1 MSMYSEPIPS
11 IRRSKRLIEKQKKP
25 LAEFFAEKLTALE
38 TELTMKIEY
47 IDSLMKEPSN
57 AEIVRQELKLVD
69 NIFLDIT
76 YNHQKFSA
84 AVEDPTKYETHWL
97 EDIDKRIFGFKTF
110 VTRWVRSIEIP
121 AEINETKSRSR
132 NSSSRSG
139 SSSSSSSKKS
149 HRSNASSNANKLIEA
164 EVTLA
169 VLEAESEFEKN
180 QVVRDADKENG
191 LAKEIAKQKAR
202 VQVYKSHFESD
213 NKSLNLS
220 KRSLK
225 IENKLS
231 PFSAPFVPDGT
242 GQEELPVSDYK
253 VSTPFVKDVVLPE
266 SNSKP
271 NVVFQ
276 PKASKTSSSK
286 PIVIS
291 EDSADRLCDLLDSQS
306 APEVSLDVF
315 DGNPLEFHFF
325 MSCFESVVETKIRD
339 QKAKLILLIK
349 YTSGEAKELIK
360 GCIHKDGGDCYNYAK
375 ELLLSRFGDP
385 YKILISYRKELSSFK
400 HIKYGDSFELRKL
413 YTFLLKCSQLVTGKY
428 RYSFDNPENLA
439 VIVSKLPVGL
449 RERWNRESFSLR
461 LREKREAALKDIL
474 VFVEKEATLAS
485 DPLFSKEAMGE
496 RENLDKPQERSGGG
510 KKLRNFGVKIQC
522 ENCNSDHPLEK
533 CHSFKRLKPRE
544 KFQLLLK
551 KRICFACLETGH
563 NSHRCKSK
571 KPCSLCNGRH
581 ATCLHTIFV
590 KSDNDLKSENF
601 PKSDSDNKSSQPE
614 RDIKSETSETHGC
627 VKPSPSVIQPGVKVK
642 KSFTT
647 ACSDSIN
654 MCIVPIVVR
663 HSDSKY
669 DFKTYAL
676 LDSCSQ
682 GTFIHQDLLSQLS
695 VPSTETKLAV
705 STLTGFE
712 YTNSHLVSN
721 LSVKGQ
727 YGKYSCWIDLPSAY
741 SRDDIDVMS
750 NEMATPESLKRW
762 PYLQGIV
769 SEVGKVESDEKVGL
783 IIGANCPKA
792 LEPHEVIKSEGDGPY
807 AYLTKLGWCVVGPKE
822 DDAHPNVLSC
832 HRIGVSEVVQRFVPK
847 NQLHDHSIEDMMKKL
862 YEIEHVDLIPGNLP
876 DKVSQED
883 LKFLKIM
890 DERISFEKGH
900 YIIPFPFRD
909 EKDLPSNNRNMAMK
923 RLESLKRKLQLN
935 SEFKCDYLEYFDLM
949 LKSNYARKIDDSDIS
964 DDDCWYIPHH
974 GVYHPTKNKIRVVFD
989 LSAKCNGTSLNRCLL
1004 QGPDLTNKLIGVL
1017 TRFRENPVAVT
1028 GDIEKMF
1035 YQVKLPIVDRKYVR
1049 FLWWEDGNVENPI
1062 STYEMTVHPFGATS
1076 SPSVCSYALKR
1087 TAKENES
1094 LFGSEAKCSVERDF
1108 YVDDFLKS
1116 YPSVEIARSSVK
1128 SISDMCMKGSFH
1140 LTKFVSSHPECLSE
1154 LSSDDVKSDSVSYD
1168 VPSDKELTEK
1178 LLGVTWDISSDK
1190 FVFKINLKSTPST
1203 KRGMLS
1209 TLSSIYDPIGVLSP
1223 FLLEGK
1229 RILQGLSKYSWDS
1242 VLQDEIANKWES
1254 WKSSLPCIESLSLP
1268 RRFNQGDNSI
1278 RNASVHHF
1286 SDASDVGYGH
1296 CSYLRLID
1304 VADKVHCSFL
1314 YGRSRVAPLK
1324 KVSTPRLE
1332 LQAATLSSNM
1342 NSFVVKELDLK
1353 IDHQYFYSDST
1364 IVLGYINNECKRFR
1378 LFVAN
1383 RVSMITSHTEKGDWY
1398 HVDSKSNPADCGARG
1413 LRAGKDSEDLWFNGP
1428 SFLRELNL
1436 PLVEE
1441 SFPLS
1446 EDDAELKA
1454 NVSCYVIKKPLDNR
1468 IVSYFESNISS
1479 FAKMKR
1485 VLAYILLY
1493 IKRLKLRRGRIHQM
1507 KLRHQSDKVYALT
1520 SQDIAESFVSL
1531 VKMVQTFYFA
1541 ESINA
1546 VKTGRKDIKLC
1557 SLNPFLDHRGILRV
1571 GGRLKHS
1578 SLAFDEK
1585 HPIILP
1591 KDSPLSEKIVL
1602 FYHEKVFHAGR
1613 GITLNAIRQA
1623 GLWILH
1629 LNSLCKRVIF
1639 NCVSCRKLRGKTATQ
1654 FMSDLPSFRV
1664 DSHPP
1669 FSYSGVDLFGPYE
1682 IKDRRS
1688 VVKRH
1693 GVIFTCLAS
1702 RAAHVETVNSLE
1714 TDSFIL
1720 ALRRFMSRRGS
1731 VKYLR
1736 SDNGTNFVGADNEMK
1751 RELQK
1756 MDWDKVKD
1764 FLVGQDCSWVEWEF
1778 NPPSASHHGGVWER
1792 QIRSAK
1798 QILSGILLTHGKS
1811 LNDES
1816 LRTLL
1821 CEVENVLNTRPLTVQ
1836 CLNDP
1841 MSLAPLFP
1849 SNLLTT
1855 KSDVVLPPP
1864 GNFDEPYVFP
1874 RRYWKRVQHLTNE
1887 FWQRWRKEFLTTLQS
1902 RTKWL
1907 SSKRNFK
1914 LNDIVLLKPDNEY
1927 ITRNKWP
1934 LGRVTKV
1941 FKGSD
1946 NRVRSLSI
1954 KTKDSELERP
1964 ITKVVLLL
1972 PEDSPPLVQDPN
1984 MGS

>member
-1 MSMYSEPIPS
+1 
-11 IRRSKRLIEKQKKP
+11 
-25 LAEFFAEKLTALE
+25 
-38 TELTMKIEY
+38 
-47 IDSLMKEPSN
+47 
-57 AEIVRQELKLVD
+57 
-69 NIFLDIT
+69 
-76 YNHQKFSA
+76 
-84 AVEDPTKYETHWL
+84 
-97 EDIDKRIFGFKTF
+97 
-110 VTRWVRSIEIP
+110 
-121 AEINETKSRSR
+121 
-132 NSSSRSG
+132 
-139 SSSSSSSKKS
+139 
-149 HRSNASSNANKLIEA
+149 
-164 EVTLA
+164 
-169 VLEAESEFEKN
+169 
-180 QVVRDADKENG
+180 
-191 LAKEIAKQKAR
+191 
-202 VQVYKSHFESD
+202 
-213 NKSLNLS
+213 
-220 KRSLK
+220 
-225 IENKLS
+225 
-231 PFSAPFVPDGT
+231 
-242 GQEELPVSDYK
+242 
-253 VSTPFVKDVVLPE
+253 
-266 SNSKP
+266 
-271 NVVFQ
+271 
-276 PKASKTSSSK
+276 
-286 PIVIS
+286 
-291 EDSADRLCDLLDSQS
+291 
-306 APEVSLDVF
+306 
-315 DGNPLEFHFF
+315 
-325 MSCFESVVETKIRD
+325 
-339 QKAKLILLIK
+339 
-349 YTSGEAKELIK
+349 
-360 GCIHKDGGDCYNYAK
+360 
-375 ELLLSRFGDP
+375 
-385 YKILISYRKELSSFK
+385 
-400 HIKYGDSFELRKL
+400 
-413 YTFLLKCSQLVTGKY
+413 
-428 RYSFDNPENLA
+428 
-439 VIVSKLPVGL
+439 
-449 RERWNRESFSLR
+449 
-461 LREKREAALKDIL
+461 
-474 VFVEKEATLAS
+474 
-485 DPLFSKEAMGE
+485 
-496 RENLDKPQERSGGG
+496 
-510 KKLRNFGVKIQC
+510 
-522 ENCNSDHPLEK
+522 
-533 CHSFKRLKPRE
+533 
-544 KFQLLLK
+544 
-551 KRICFACLETGH
+551 
-563 NSHRCKSK
+563 
-571 KPCSLCNGRH
+571 
-581 ATCLHTIFV
+581 
-590 KSDNDLKSENF
+590 
-601 PKSDSDNKSSQPE
+601 
-614 RDIKSETSETHGC
+614 
-627 VKPSPSVIQPGVKVK
+627 
-642 KSFTT
+642 
-647 ACSDSIN
+647 
-654 MCIVPIVVR
+654 
-663 HSDSKY
+663 
-669 DFKTYAL
+669 
-676 LDSCSQ
+676 
-682 GTFIHQDLLSQLS
+682 
-695 VPSTETKLAV
+695 
-705 STLTGFE
+705 
-712 YTNSHLVSN
+712 
-721 LSVKGQ
+721 
-727 YGKYSCWIDLPSAY
+727 
-741 SRDDIDVMS
+741 
-750 NEMATPESLKRW
+750 
-762 PYLQGIV
+762 
-769 SEVGKVESDEKVGL
+769 
-783 IIGANCPKA
+783 
-792 LEPHEVIKSEGDGPY
+792 
-807 AYLTKLGWCVVGPKE
+807 
-822 DDAHPNVLSC
+822 
-832 HRIGVSEVVQRFVPK
+832 
-847 NQLHDHSIEDMMKKL
+847 
-862 YEIEHVDLIPGNLP
+862 
-876 DKVSQED
+876 
-883 LKFLKIM
+883 M

-923 RLESLKRKLQLN
+923 K
-935 SEFKCDYLEYFDLM
+935 
-949 LKSNYARKIDDSDIS
+949 
-964 DDDCWYIPHH
+964 
-974 GVYHPTKNKIRVVFD
+974 
-989 LSAKCNGTSLNRCLL
+989 
-1004 QGPDLTNKLIGVL
+1004 GPDLTNKLIGVL

-1116 YPSVEIARSSVK
+1116 YDPSVEIARSSVK

-1364 IVLGYINNECKRFR
+1364 IVLDYINNECKRFR

-1383 RVSMITSHTEKGDWY
+1383 RVSMITSHTEKVDWY

-1756 MDWDKVKD
+1756 MDWDEVKD

-1798 QILSGILLTHGKS
+1798 QILS
-1811 LNDES
+1811 
-1816 LRTLL
+1816 
-1821 CEVENVLNTRPLTVQ
+1821 
-1836 CLNDP
+1836 
-1841 MSLAPLFP
+1841 
-1849 SNLLTT
+1849 
-1855 KSDVVLPPP
+1855 VVLEESTTS
-1864 GNFDEPYVFP
+1864 D
-1874 RRYWKRVQHLTNE
+1874 KRVLATLEKGISYNTAITNE
-1887 FWQRWRKEFLTTLQS
+1887 MV
-1902 RTKWL
+1902 
-1907 SSKRNFK
+1907 
-1914 LNDIVLLKPDNEY
+1914 I
-1927 ITRNKWP
+1927 
-1934 LGRVTKV
+1934 
-1941 FKGSD
+1941 
-1946 NRVRSLSI
+1946 I
-1954 KTKDSELERP
+1954 KTKFQTERHCATQTRQR
-1964 ITKVVLLL
+1964 IHNEK
-1972 PEDSPPLVQDPN
+1972 Q
-1984 MGS
+1984 MAIG

>member
-242 GQEELPVSDYK
+242 RQEELPVSDYK

-428 RYSFDNPENLA
+428 RYSFDNPENIA

-590 KSDNDLKSENF
+590 KSDNDLKS
-601 PKSDSDNKSSQPE
+601 DSDNKSSQPE
-614 RDIKSETSETHGC
+614 RDIKSETAETHGC
-627 VKPSPSVIQPGVKVK
+627 VKPSPSVIQPDGVKVK

-1128 SISDMCMKGSFH
+1128 SISDMCMKG
-1140 LTKFVSSHPECLSE
+1140 
-1154 LSSDDVKSDSVSYD
+1154 
-1168 VPSDKELTEK
+1168 
-1178 LLGVTWDISSDK
+1178 VTWDISSDK

-1304 VADKVHCSFL
+1304 VADKV
-1314 YGRSRVAPLK
+1314 
-1324 KVSTPRLE
+1324 
-1332 LQAATLSSNM
+1332 
-1342 NSFVVKELDLK
+1342 
-1353 IDHQYFYSDST
+1353 
-1364 IVLGYINNECKRFR
+1364 
-1378 LFVAN
+1378 
-1383 RVSMITSHTEKGDWY
+1383 DWY

-1446 EDDAELKA
+1446 EDDVELKA

-1468 IVSYFESNISS
+1468 IVS
-1479 FAKMKR
+1479 
-1485 VLAYILLY
+1485 
-1493 IKRLKLRRGRIHQM
+1493 
-1507 KLRHQSDKVYALT
+1507 
-1520 SQDIAESFVSL
+1520 L
-1531 VKMVQTFYFA
+1531 VKMVQTLYFA

-1841 MSLAPLFP
+1841 MSLAPLSP

-1864 GNFDEPYVFP
+1864 GSFDEPYVFS